1 MEPTHRDHWMIDSE
15 TPLFRSMQQD
25 FPSTSQDLIRA
36 LKAPAD
42 PPSGHAFSKIQLAS
56 GAWSQSAFYFP
67 NKDQV
72 IADWILTR
80 LLKEKDRPR

>member
-1 MEPTHRDHWMIDSE
+1 
-15 TPLFRSMQQD
+15 MQQD
-25 FPSTSQDLIRA
+25 FPSTSHDFIRA

-42 PPSGHAFSKIQLAS
+42 PPNGHEFLKIRMAS
-56 GAWSQSAFYFP
+56 QAWSQSILYFP

-80 LLKEKDRPR
+80 FLKEKDKPG

>member
-1 MEPTHRDHWMIDSE
+1 
-15 TPLFRSMQQD
+15 MQQD

-42 PPSGHAFSKIQLAS
+42 PPNGYVVSKIRTAS
-56 GAWSQSAFYFP
+56 WAWSQSTFYFP

-72 IADWILTR
+72 IADWILAR
-80 LLKEKDRPR
+80 FLKEKDKPR

>member
-1 MEPTHRDHWMIDSE
+1 MH
-15 TPLFRSMQQD
+15 QD

-42 PPSGHAFSKIQLAS
+42 PPSGHVFSKIQIAS
-56 GAWSQSAFYFP
+56 QAWSQSTLYFP

-80 LLKEKDRPR
+80 FLKEKDKPR